1 MLHLLYVVFFPHIDW
16 PLISAFWKKWIMRT
30 WVFCCQLTPAR
41 SARQVLT
48 LWFIAFG
55 NMQWDHFPICTDK
68 SLLSCLAVSLN
79 PADLF
84 NQERWGRTRCQD
96 VRWFTGSLAF
106 RAPFVLPLTL
116 SSEFTVVGHCWPNAA
131 TSRSKAIKTSLHM
144 FYRWYSLT
152 FCFKHALPCLCL
164 GYITA
169 TDFFLFFLSLVWFLR
184 DGAPAVMFW
193 SFWQFEKAPECKQE
207 RRVWYQGF
215 FLFVFDVRLLMQ
227 THIPAVCK
235 SFYPHVIITHEE
247 FDIHLC
253 KVAEKGRLWLA
264 KEKWKGW

>member
-1 MLHLLYVVFFPHIDW
+1 MLCLLYVVFFPYWLTSNLSLLQKMDHEDM
-16 PLISAFWKKWIMRT
+16 S
-30 WVFCCQLTPAR
+30 FCCQLTTAWPAW
-41 SARQVLT
+41 QVLT

-131 TSRSKAIKTSLHM
+131 TSRSTAIKTSLHV
-144 FYRWYSLT
+144 FYS
-152 FCFKHALPCLCL
+152 
-164 GYITA
+164 
-169 TDFFLFFLSLVWFLR
+169 
-184 DGAPAVMFW
+184 
-193 SFWQFEKAPECKQE
+193 
-207 RRVWYQGF
+207 
-215 FLFVFDVRLLMQ
+215 
-227 THIPAVCK
+227 
-235 SFYPHVIITHEE
+235 
-247 FDIHLC
+247 
-253 KVAEKGRLWLA
+253 
-264 KEKWKGW
+264 